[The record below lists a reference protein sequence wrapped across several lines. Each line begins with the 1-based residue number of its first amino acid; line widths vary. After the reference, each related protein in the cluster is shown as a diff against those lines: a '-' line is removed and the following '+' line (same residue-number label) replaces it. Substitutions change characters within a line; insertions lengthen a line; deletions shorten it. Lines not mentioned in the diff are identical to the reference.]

1 MAGLFSA
8 SPFGGGGFGAG
19 LRDIPLQKRHLPGPS
34 GTPGEIGTTS
44 KIPMEQAAAMP
55 SPTQA
60 LRGFGGGSI
69 FRQVPLRMG
78 QAAAAAPGGPVPSGG
93 IPQTMPA
100 PQHERARE
108 QGPNEAKLVDRLCV
122 LIEKFS
128 DKDIDPEIA
137 SRIFWSYLD
146 HAKVPP
152 EVALPKVQERCPG
165 LTIPA
170 RPAKP
175 AAELKRPEKEGFRGK
190 TSISYEE
197 AKELADLLD
206 VVLAPLTPEEAA
218 KELAKEEC
226 LRELTEAAGFPIVER
241 LQERLQ
247 EFLSTAAP
255 TDTFEISHGETVVT
269 GKAVECAEA
278 LGRIKTIRTIVTAGG
293 ITVGGGALLLLLG
306 VL

>member
-1 MAGLFSA
+1 MSGMFSA
-8 SPFGGGGFGAG
+8 SPFGGGGFGTG
-19 LRDIPLQKRHLPGPS
+19 VPLRKAA
-34 GTPGEIGTTS
+34 
-44 KIPMEQAAAMP
+44 MEQAPVM
-55 SPTQA
+55 Q
-60 LRGFGGGSI
+60 GFGGPLY
-69 FRQVPLRMG
+69 RTVPIRMG
-78 QAAAAAPGGPVPSGG
+78 QAAATAPGGPVPSGG
-93 IPQTMPA
+93 IPQNMPA
-100 PQHERARE
+100 APIDG
-108 QGPNEAKLVDRLCV
+108 GPKAKEPGRNETKLVDRLCV
-122 LIEKFS
+122 LAEKFY
-128 DKDIDPEIA
+128 DEEVDPEIA

-152 EVALPKVQERCPG
+152 EVALSKVRERCPG
-165 LTIPA
+165 LATPP

-175 AAELKRPEKEGFRGK
+175 ASELKRPEKEGFRGK

-241 LQERLQ
+241 LRERLQ

-293 ITVGGGALLLLLG
+293 VTVGGGALLLLLG